1 MNEAIKQENRAVIDE
16 MNADGIDL
24 TQKYTVE
31 HHFSGH
37 DFKLLEKLAVAVY
50 ELGFEVTD
58 AEEFRDERNRTVF
71 CFDAYRDMIISAEE
85 LEKTQDKFLPLL
97 TKFHAFYDGWGVPM
111 EDEEDFVDDEVSEE
125 AGETAEQSDLKV
137 KQ

>member
-1 MNEAIKQENRAVIDE
+1 MNEAIKRENRAIIDE
-16 MNADGIDL
+16 MSADGIDL
-24 TQKYTVE
+24 TQEYTVE

-85 LEKTQDKFLPLL
+85 LEKAQDRFLPLL

-111 EDEEDFVDDEVSEE
+111 EDEDEFFEDDEESGG
-125 AGETAEQSDLKV
+125 AGETAE
-137 KQ
+137 